1 MKKTLLLASS
11 LLYLL
16 PLFSQSEQKFDLY
29 LSSGT
34 VTRTIGNN
42 STQALWPDSGETIN
56 SRYYR
61 HIRFATFPDFAK
73 RAAMENAGIK
83 LLYYISSQTYL
94 ASVAAATPNALDPS
108 FVIQGVYK
116 IAPKEKMHLE
126 LSYAIA
132 NTDFPAYTIGANGNV
147 GITFTYYADIPHQ
160 LVIDQLAA
168 YEVTYQNPN
177 SHRVTVWV
185 PQNAIESFVAKSFV
199 CAAELKDDLPVPD
212 NNEGRTNHRDNW
224 MAQEFAGGRMYNGA
238 GVNVMLQDD
247 GVIGPHIDY
256 TGRLI
261 QQYVPVNIGNHGD
274 HCAGTIMGGGN
285 KDPLTRGMGWG
296 ANLYVYQAVPY
307 QGYDSIYSHYVTNSI
322 VITSTSYS
330 DGCNAGYTTLAQTL
344 DQQIYD
350 MPNLIHVFSAGN
362 NGAQDCSYGAG
373 ATWGNVTGGHKH
385 SKNSIAVGN
394 LTYEDIIAASSSR
407 GPVHDG
413 RMKPEVCAVGTNV
426 YSTID
431 ANNYDYKTGTSM
443 SCPAVSG
450 TFSELYQAYKVLNGN
465 VNPPSGLMKAILMNT
480 ADDLGNP
487 GPDFIYGYGRIN
499 GRKAIIPVEQTMY
512 FIDAITNNSTNTHT
526 ITVPANTGRLKVM
539 VYWHDHPAAVNASV
553 ALVNDI
559 DMQVTTPSA
568 AVFNPWV
575 LDFTPNASNLNAVAT
590 RGNDIRNNHEQVTID
605 NPAAGNFSVSITGA
619 NIPMGPQEY
628 YLVWYFEPADE
639 LVMTY
644 PNGGEGF
651 APNEIQTIRWDALG
665 NTGTFNIEYSTDSGI
680 NWATINGSV
689 AASLRHF
696 NWTVPSALSGECMVR
711 ITRGAATDRSDVP
724 FSIIPIPANLTV
736 DWACPDSL
744 QLSWSAVAG
753 ATEYDVF
760 RLGTMYMDS
769 IGNSTTTSCVVYN
782 LNNITNTYWFSVRAK
797 GAQQATGRRA
807 IAIEKTPGVFCPGAF
822 DASAI
827 SLSSP
832 DGTYISCMNTTALP
846 VIIQLNN
853 PGLTTL
859 TNIPVSFSVNG
870 GPPVNETFTGSIAP
884 SGSATYTFTATAAI
898 TTPGANSVEAWTA
911 FPNDINMTN
920 DTTTISVF
928 YDIVFPVLPPM
939 AENFETFP
947 LCSSASDC
955 EAVNCALQ
963 NGFKNVANGQGDD
976 IDWRT
981 YQGSTPSSSTGPDV
995 DFAPGTATGNYVYLE
1010 ASGSCSGRTAIML
1023 SPCIDLTTFNNPTL
1037 TFAYH
1042 MYGGSMGELHLDI
1055 YANGGWINDVFTDIG
1070 NQGNIWQTTN
1080 VSLSAYT
1087 GQTILF
1093 RFRGVT
1099 GSGITSDMA
1108 IDGIQ
1113 IGNLSSTDETV
1124 SGASVN
1130 LYPNPGD
1137 GVFNLSVA
1145 KVNNEE
1151 VIATIYDVTG
1161 RKISSVNYGE
1171 VAGSLSSKIDLSA
1184 YENGTYI
1191 LEIQI
1196 GSEREIIR
1204 MNKVE

>member
-11 LLYLL
+11 LLCFL
-16 PLFSQSEQKFDLY
+16 PLFSQSGQKFDLY

-34 VTRTIGNN
+34 VTRTISDNP
-42 STQALWPDSGETIN
+42 TQALWPDSGETIN

-61 HIRFATFPDFAK
+61 HIRFATLPGLAE
-73 RAAMENAGIK
+73 RTAMENAGIK

-94 ASVAAATPNALDPS
+94 ASVSAATPNTLDPS
-108 FVIQGVYK
+108 FAIQAVYP
-116 IAPKEKMHLE
+116 IASKEKMHLE
-126 LSYAIA
+126 LSHAIA
-132 NTDFPAYTIGANGNV
+132 HTYFPAYTIGANGNI

-168 YEVTYQNPN
+168 YEITYQNPN

-185 PQNAIESFVAKSFV
+185 PQHAIESFVAKPFV
-199 CAAELKDDLPVPD
+199 CAAELKDDVPTPD
-212 NNEGRTNHRDNW
+212 NNPGRTDHRDNW
-224 MAQEFAGGRMYNGA
+224 LAQEFPGGRMYNGA

-247 GVIGPHIDY
+247 GIIGPHIDY

-261 QQYVPVNIGNHGD
+261 QQYTPANIGNHGD
-274 HCAGTIMGGGN
+274 HCAGIIAGGGN
-285 KDPLTRGMGWG
+285 NDPLTRGMGWG

-307 QGYDSIYSHYVTNSI
+307 QGYDSIYSHYVTNGI

-362 NGAQDCSYGAG
+362 NGTSDCGYGAG
-373 ATWGNVTGGHKH
+373 ANWGNITGGHKH

-394 LTYEDIIAASSSR
+394 LDYTDVIAASSSR

-431 ANNYDYKTGTSM
+431 PNSYDYKTGTSM

-450 TFSELYQAYKVLNGN
+450 TFSELYQAYKALHGN

-487 GPDFIYGYGRIN
+487 GPDYIYGYGRIN

-512 FIDAITNNSTNTHT
+512 YIDGISNNATNTHT
-526 ITVPANTGRLKVM
+526 INVPANTGRLKVL
-539 VYWHDHPAAVNASV
+539 VYWHDYPAAVNAST

-559 DMQVTTPSA
+559 DMQVTAPNTT
-568 AVFNPWV
+568 VYDPWV
-575 LDFTPNASNLNAVAT
+575 LDYTASASNLNAVAI
-590 RGNDIRNNHEQVTID
+590 RGNDVLNNHEQVTID
-605 NPAAGNFSVSITGA
+605 NPAAGTYTVSINGTY
-619 NIPMGPQEY
+619 IPMGPQEY
-628 YLVWYFEPADE
+628 YLVWYFEPANE

-651 APNEIQTIRWDALG
+651 APGEIQTIRWDAFG
-665 NTGTFNIEYSTDSGI
+665 NTGTFNLEYSTDNGAS
-680 NWATINGSV
+680 WSTINASV
-689 AASLRHF
+689 AATRRYF
-696 NWTVPSALSGECMVR
+696 DWTIPAAVSGQCLVR
-711 ITRGAATDRSDVP
+711 ITRGAVTDTSDVA
-724 FSIIPIPANLTV
+724 FSIIPVPTNLTV

-744 QLSWSAVAG
+744 QLSWNAVAG
-753 ATEYDVF
+753 ATQYDVF
-760 RLGTMYMDS
+760 RLGAMYMDS
-769 IGNSTTTSCVVYN
+769 VGNSTTTSCVIHN

-797 GAQQATGRRA
+797 GAQQAVGRRA

-822 DASAI
+822 DASTI

-832 DGTYISCMNTTALP
+832 EANYASCMNTTALP
-846 VIIQLNN
+846 VVIQLHN

-859 TNIPVSFSVNG
+859 SNIPVSFSVNG
-870 GPPVNETFTGSIAP
+870 GPPVNETFTGSIPP
-884 SGSATYTFTATAAI
+884 SGNATYTFTATAAI
-898 TTPGANSVEAWTA
+898 TVPGANTVEAWTA
-911 FPNDINMTN
+911 YPNDINITN
-920 DTTTISVF
+920 DTTATTVN
-928 YDIVFPVLPPM
+928 YNVVLPVTPPM
-939 AENFETFP
+939 SENFETFP

-955 EAVNCALQ
+955 EAVSCVLQ
-963 NGFKNVANGQGDD
+963 NGFRNVVNGQGDD

-981 YQGSTPSSSTGPDV
+981 FQGSTPSTSTGPDV
-995 DFAPGTATGNYVYLE
+995 DYAPGTATGNYLYLE
-1010 ASGSCSGRTAIML
+1010 ASGACIGRTAIMM

-1042 MYGGSMGELHLDI
+1042 MYGSGMGELHLDI
-1055 YANGGWINDVFTDIG
+1055 YANGGWINDAFSNIG
-1070 NQGNIWQTTN
+1070 NQGNQWNTTN

-1099 GSGITSDMA
+1099 GSGTTSDMA

-1113 IGNLSSTDETV
+1113 IGNLSSANETS

-1145 KVNNEE
+1145 KVNNEA
-1151 VIATIYDVTG
+1151 VTATIYDVTG
-1161 RKISSVNYGE
+1161 RQLSIVNYGE
-1171 VAGSLSSKIDLSA
+1171 VSGVLTSKIDLSA

-1191 LEIQI
+1191 LEIRI
-1196 GSEREIIR
+1196 GSERESIR
-1204 MNKVE
+1204 MNKVD